1 MLLVIN
7 LTGLLNFGHRLN
19 TQGLLVADK
28 PHNYSRPL
36 VGTWSS
42 TAAGLV
48 ALTSIVTCA
57 ESMMLIQEEY
67 IIEQLQEQQLESD
80 ILEVNTIFKASILT
94 HFVII

>member
-42 TAAGLV
+42 TAGELV

-57 ESMMLIQEEY
+57 EPMMLIVTSCSSWTKSMSTL
-67 IIEQLQEQQLESD
+67 I
-80 ILEVNTIFKASILT
+80 KWGC
-94 HFVII
+94 